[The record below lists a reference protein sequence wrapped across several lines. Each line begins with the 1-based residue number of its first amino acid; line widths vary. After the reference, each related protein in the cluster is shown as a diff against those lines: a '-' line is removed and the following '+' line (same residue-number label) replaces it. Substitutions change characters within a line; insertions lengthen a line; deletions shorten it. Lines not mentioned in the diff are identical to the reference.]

1 MASIDTLITALNDLI
16 AQEQVILG
24 KISEDPNSGNTP
36 ELEQALT
43 TIITTRQTI
52 YEFILGVLT
61 NDQGTFNSSMTVFG
75 DQLAALKVLEQS
87 LNDTK
92 IQLNAVQENN
102 VKKLRLIEINDY
114 YGSKYSD
121 QRVLMIY
128 VFWFSCHMLALC
140 LGYKIGWLTQPVFLF
155 CSAGTVLVFLLY
167 FFLPKYFDI
176 SFRDNMNYQEYAW
189 GQYANPN
196 DIDLSNPNGTNPW
209 ANTKC
214 ECS

>member
-16 AQEQVILG
+16 IQEQNILE

-52 YEFILGVLT
+52 YTFIVNVLT
-61 NDQGTFNSSMTVFG
+61 NDQGTFNSSMSVFG

-114 YGSKYSD
+114 YGSKYAD

-128 VFWFSCHMLALC
+128 VVWFSFHMLALC
-140 LGYKIGWLTQPVFLF
+140 LGYKFGWMSQFWFLF
-155 CSAGTVLVFLLY
+155 CSSGTILVFLLY

-189 GQYANPN
+189 GQYVNPN

-209 ANTKC
+209 ANTTC

>member
-16 AQEQVILG
+16 SQESAILT

-43 TIITTRQTI
+43 TIVSTRQTI
-52 YEFILGVLT
+52 YEFIVGVLT
-61 NDQGTFNSSMTVFG
+61 NDQGTFNSSMSVFG

-128 VFWFSCHMLALC
+128 VVWFSCHMLALC
-140 LGYKIGWLTQPVFLF
+140 LGYKFGWMSQFWFLF
-155 CSAGTVLVFLLY
+155 CSTGTILVFLLY

-209 ANTKC
+209 ANTTC